1 MVQTC
6 LNSSSTMKLSSHN
19 RRLRAGATRG
29 FTLIEVMISMA
40 VVAMMFVS
48 LYAGITQGLAVIAT
62 AREDMRAT
70 QIMIEKIELLRLYS
84 WDQMKEPGFIP
95 AAFAERLMPSTTTN
109 SSTTAASVE
118 GLAMPG
124 GVGTVFVG
132 TIALTVPTNGLA
144 YSNSMRLATLTVA
157 WTNGNVRRSRSMQ
170 TYVAQLGIHDY
181 VY

>member
-1 MVQTC
+1 MRIQT
-6 LNSSSTMKLSSHN
+6 THN
-19 RRLRAGATRG
+19 QRTGRAKA

-48 LYAGITQGLAVIAT
+48 LYAGITQGLAVIST
-62 AREDMRAT
+62 ARENMRAT

-84 WDQMKEPGFIP
+84 WAQVKEPGFIP
-95 AAFAERLMPSTTTN
+95 GAFAERLMPSSTTN
-109 SSTTAASVE
+109 STTTADSVG
-118 GLAMPG
+118 GLSKPS

-132 TIALTVPTNGLA
+132 TIRLTTPTMSTSYYTN
-144 YSNSMRLATLTVA
+144 MRLATLTVA

-170 TYVAQLGIHDY
+170 TYVAELGIHDY

>member
-1 MVQTC
+1 MGSAVRATPAAMNLKL
-6 LNSSSTMKLSSHN
+6 LNQP
-19 RRLRAGATRG
+19 RRPRA
-29 FTLIEVMISMA
+29 FTLIEVMISMT
-40 VVAMMFVS
+40 VVALMFVS

-62 AREDMRAT
+62 ARENMRAT

-84 WDQMKEPGFIP
+84 WDQLNAPGFIP
-95 AAFAERLMPSTTTN
+95 GAFAERLMPSSTTN
-109 SSTTAASVE
+109 SSTTAATVD
-118 GLAMPG
+118 GLAAPG

-132 TIALTVPTNGLA
+132 TILLETPNLQG
-144 YSNSMRLATLTVA
+144 YSNNMRLATLTVA